1 MSKRLTGPLASLLM
15 LASVLTVVPLTASP
29 AAAHDIYYWA
39 NQQQQQCAYDPFAG
53 QQCWTVT
60 VRVRVPSHHSHAQVC
75 PIGTT
80 GTYPDCHPILPT
92 NIQVPDTPENDWTD
106 PKDDDNGG
114 GSGSSTGTGS
124 GSGTDNG
131 SGTDQGGG
139 TDNGGGSGSGTE
151 QGGGTDNGSGSN
163 TSQTTDCGAYK
174 VNLVDALSK
183 IGNGVPGVTVP
194 ERPSS
199 CPNLSTEEL
208 LAKIK
213 DFTEAQA
220 LRLLKVLEAL
230 QDAPDKATQEATETV
245 EALAR
250 EIKKRW
256 DEQPPPVR
264 AGITAVVSSAGCI
277 GLAVLV
283 AKSSAA
289 TGGGALAAW
298 GAYFRSPAGKA
309 AVERTCGVAV
319 PTLIATVTY
328 FVSGDNNNQNQNDG
342 SSNDDTGSTPSTPAE
357 WDKVVK
363 EAEEKW
369 RRNEIDGDELTRI
382 QNERDCA
389 YGHPWATNCP

>member
-114 GSGSSTGTGS
+114 
-124 GSGTDNG
+124 
-131 SGTDQGGG
+131 
-139 TDNGGGSGSGTE
+139 
-151 QGGGTDNGSGSN
+151 GSN